1 MIAGR
6 LRNVPLTE
14 VFQVVM
20 TGRKVGT
27 LEVTREGQVAVL
39 NCDGGRIRYA
49 SLRPGVHLGEVMVRM
64 DLLSTSEVQ
73 AILAS
78 QVREHAGA
86 PLGLAAVRLGLVSQ
100 EELAAALRRQVAEV
114 VSELLT
120 WRDGAF
126 RFTEVA
132 VDSTYVPD
140 EHAVDAMA
148 VLFEVASQ
156 LQDEDAARVAPATVF
171 ERAGDPTAVTL
182 PDGAWEVLEEVDGR
196 RSARSLAAELD
207 MPTRQVYALL
217 GRLEAVGVLR
227 RLAMVPEEPVV
238 LVLCPSHALQ
248 RLLALL
254 VQRGGGVPRLIAS
267 PREARDVA
275 TRVRPRAVIV
285 DDDGDGWQNAAALR
299 AEPGFA
305 HLPMVL
311 LTNTRGSVGWRFW
324 RRPKVDVLARPFDE
338 LALLEWLERWLAAG
352 PARS

>member
-20 TGRKVGT
+20 TGQKVGT
-27 LEVTREGQVAVL
+27 LEVRRKGQVAVL
-39 NCDGGRIRYA
+39 NCDSGRIRYA

-64 DLLSTSEVQ
+64 DLLSTGEVQ

-78 QVREHAGA
+78 QVLEHAGA

-100 EELAAALRRQVAEV
+100 EQLAAALRRQVVEV

-126 RFTEVA
+126 RFTEAA
-132 VDSTYVPD
+132 VDSTYIPD

-148 VLFEVASQ
+148 VLFEVAGD
-156 LQDEDAARVAPATVF
+156 LQDEDAARVAPASVF
-171 ERAGDPTAVTL
+171 ERAGDPTAVAL

-196 RSARSLAAELD
+196 RSAGSLAAELA
-207 MPTRQVYALL
+207 MPTPQVYALL

-227 RLAMVPEEPVV
+227 RLTMVPEQPVV

-254 VQRGGGVPRLIAS
+254 VQRSGGVPRLIAA
-267 PREARDVA
+267 PHEARDA
-275 TRVRPRAVIV
+275 AARVRPRAVIV
-285 DDDGDGWQNAAALR
+285 DDDGDGWHNAAALR

-338 LALLEWLERWLAAG
+338 LALLEWLDRWLAAG
-352 PARS
+352 PARN

>member
-64 DLLSTSEVQ
+64 DLLSTGEVQ

-100 EELAAALRRQVAEV
+100 EQLAAALRRQVAEV

-148 VLFEVASQ
+148 VLFEVASR

-182 PDGAWEVLEEVDGR
+182 SDGAWEVLEEVDGR

-254 VQRGGGVPRLIAS
+254 VQRSGGVPRLIAA
-267 PREARDVA
+267 PHEARDPA
-275 TRVRPRAVIV
+275 ARVHPRAVIV
-285 DDDGDGWQNAAALR
+285 DDDGDGWHNAAALR

-305 HLPMVL
+305 HLPMLL

-338 LALLEWLERWLAAG
+338 LALLEWLDRWLAAG
-352 PARS
+352 PARG